1 MAALIINTNAAK
13 TASNH
18 LKNALDSLSDGSSN
32 SSEQDCEE
40 TLQADD
46 AENAKRSLKRNIKR
60 WCGYVVY
67 WKSIYPNTELSDGEL
82 DPMDDLLQLDVGRV
96 YLKIIQEDKG
106 RKEFGFFHL
115 WQAAAGAKL
124 ER

>member
-32 SSEQDCEE
+32 SSEQECEE

-46 AENAKRSLKRNIKR
+46 AENAKKTFKRNIKR
-60 WCGYVVY
+60 WCGYVVD
-67 WKSIYPNTELSDGEL
+67 WNAIYPNTEL
-82 DPMDDLLQLDVGRV
+82 
-96 YLKIIQEDKG
+96 
-106 RKEFGFFHL
+106 
-115 WQAAAGAKL
+115 
-124 ER
+124 